1 MHHDRGCVEGS
12 WEPKYEEESGRTP
25 FSSYSTAIAA
35 TTDYIAAIAAITA
48 CLGRRDRVG
57 ETEGRTC
64 MRLEEG
70 PLGEKDRSRKEQ
82 ERVLN
87 VTTVC
92 ECDLL
97 SKIENVTYK
106 ILVLS
111 KETNFSRLCQVFKL
125 PWFST
130 RLCCIHRLEVRGDPV
145 FHALEE
151 YPASS
156 ALAFLILHRERC
168 KWRLPVSPLGPAEP

>member
-1 MHHDRGCVEGS
+1 MFSLKWRPTEHHDRGCVEGS

-25 FSSYSTAIAA
+25 SSSYSTAIAA

-48 CLGRRDRVG
+48 CLGRRDGVG

-106 ILVLS
+106 NI
-111 KETNFSRLCQVFKL
+111 
-125 PWFST
+125 
-130 RLCCIHRLEVRGDPV
+130 
-145 FHALEE
+145 
-151 YPASS
+151 
-156 ALAFLILHRERC
+156 
-168 KWRLPVSPLGPAEP
+168 SPLKRD

>member
-1 MHHDRGCVEGS
+1 
-12 WEPKYEEESGRTP
+12 
-25 FSSYSTAIAA
+25 
-35 TTDYIAAIAAITA
+35 
-48 CLGRRDRVG
+48 
-57 ETEGRTC
+57 

-106 ILVLS
+106 NI
-111 KETNFSRLCQVFKL
+111 
-125 PWFST
+125 
-130 RLCCIHRLEVRGDPV
+130 
-145 FHALEE
+145 
-151 YPASS
+151 
-156 ALAFLILHRERC
+156 
-168 KWRLPVSPLGPAEP
+168 SPL